1 MTQESGCFLIEEII
15 HDMISSVFG
24 GYHHT
29 RKGNMFSFFF
39 DGNNVKV
46 MLGTNHIRDWDY
58 CQERRV
64 TSKSDTEEKC
74 TRNKNHSKKSKETKT
89 RSYRI

>member
-58 CQERRV
+58 CQERKV
-64 TSKSDTEEKC
+64 TSKSDTE
-74 TRNKNHSKKSKETKT
+74 
-89 RSYRI
+89 